1 MKTPAL
7 LTPAPAIDVA
17 ETALPP
23 TVQLRPPPPAEAP
36 VEPTLPTRI
45 GEKLKAIGS
54 DRALQK
60 ALTWRGVAAIDT
72 LTLAYLTTGN
82 MGAAASIM
90 GVEQVT
96 KVGQFWLHE
105 KLWDKFAPEA
115 AAAPAK
121 DEAPAPKTLLSRLKK
136 LLTDRSLL
144 KAMTWRLWGSADT
157 MLIALM
163 VTGKVSSAASIAG
176 AELVTKIGLYIA
188 HDKVWAHFSPG
199 GVKGAPL
206 GATPEESPSPGPAP
220 PAAAAQPG

>member
-1 MKTPAL
+1 MKTRRITPGPPIQVVEGPPIQSPAVL
-7 LTPAPAIDVA
+7 
-17 ETALPP
+17 ES
-23 TVQLRPPPPAEAP
+23 PAEAAG
-36 VEPTLPTRI
+36 LPDRI
-45 GEKLKAIGS
+45 GDKLKAIGS
-54 DRALQK
+54 DKALQK

-105 KLWDKFAPEA
+105 KLWEKFAPEA
-115 AAAPAK
+115 PAQAEK
-121 DEAPAPKTLLSRLKK
+121 AETPAPKTLLHRLKK
-136 LLTDRSLL
+136 LVTDRSLL
-144 KAMTWRLWGSADT
+144 KALTWRVWGSADT
-157 MLIALM
+157 LLIALM
-163 VTGKVSSAASIAG
+163 VTGKISSAASIAG

-199 GVKGAPL
+199 GVRGAPL
-206 GATPEESPSPGPAP
+206 TGTTPESPSPARAP

>member
-1 MKTPAL
+1 MKTTRL
-7 LTPAPAIDVA
+7 APSPVIDGA
-17 ETALPP
+17 ALP
-23 TVQLRPPPPAEAP
+23 TVTLERPPPPPSTVAP
-36 VEPTLPTRI
+36 GEPAGIVER
-45 GEKLKAIGS
+45 LKAIGS

-60 ALTWRGVAAIDT
+60 ALTWRGVAAVDT
-72 LTLAYLTTGN
+72 LALAYLTTGN

-105 KLWDKFAPEA
+105 KLWDKLAPEA
-115 AAAPAK
+115 PAGAEK
-121 DEAPAPKTLLSRLKK
+121 IEAPQPKTLLSRLKK
-136 LLTDRSLL
+136 LVTDRSLL

-157 MLIALM
+157 LLIALM

-206 GATPEESPSPGPAP
+206 AATSESPSPAPAP